1 MINKQKVICE
11 YDNNNQNQFRYSL
24 ISKNQYEFNKYI
36 IHNMWM
42 NISKYDL
49 KYIKQ
54 FLKDNTVF

>member
-1 MINKQKVICE
+1 MINKQKVICK
-11 YDNNNQNQFRYSL
+11 YDNNNQNKFMYGL

-42 NISKYDL
+42 NINKYDL
-49 KYIKQ
+49 KYIKR